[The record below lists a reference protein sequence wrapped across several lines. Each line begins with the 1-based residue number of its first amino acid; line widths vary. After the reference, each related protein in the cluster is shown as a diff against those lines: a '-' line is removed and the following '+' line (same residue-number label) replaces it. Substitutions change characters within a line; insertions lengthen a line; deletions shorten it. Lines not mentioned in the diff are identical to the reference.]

1 MNLLPALVVGLTAGF
16 LAVQDCKDE
25 KGTTEKEPE
34 RKVAYSVEVFQPIS
48 DEEVEEVGEMK
59 ETYERIID
67 DEYLRFAMEE
77 DISEEI
83 GDEPEEEPVAE
94 GESIREITEDEYDE
108 GVFNFDRVG
117 LMYFTE
123 DRILCDGDMVT
134 IDNVR
139 EWLGNVDLETQSDEI
154 VVKWIRNFDLS
165 YDIRLEI
172 IEDTYSGSRCWNRST
187 STSCSRSLTRAR
199 MSCRAY
205 STAITSC
212 GSSTI
217 SSSATPP

>member
-1 MNLLPALVVGLTAGF
+1 MHLLPALVVGLTAGL
-16 LAVQDCKDE
+16 LAVQDCKDKKWTE
-25 KGTTEKEPE
+25 EKEPE
-34 RKVAYSVEVFQPIS
+34 REVTYSVEVFRPIS
-48 DEEVEEVGEMK
+48 DEEVEDHNEMK
-59 ETYERIID
+59 GKYEQIIN

-83 GDEPEEEPVAE
+83 EDESEEEPVAE

-108 GVFNFDRVG
+108 GTFNFDRVG

-134 IDNVR
+134 IDNVG

-172 IEDTYSGSRCWNRST
+172 IEDSYSGSR
-187 STSCSRSLTRAR
+187 
-199 MSCRAY
+199 
-205 STAITSC
+205 
-212 GSSTI
+212 
-217 SSSATPP
+217 

>member
-1 MNLLPALVVGLTAGF
+1 MHLLPALVVGLTAGF

-25 KGTTEKEPE
+25 KWTTEKEPE
-34 RKVAYSVEVFQPIS
+34 REVFQPIS
-48 DEEVEEVGEMK
+48 DEEVEEHNMLK
-59 ETYERIID
+59 ETYERIV

-77 DISEEI
+77 DISEEV
-83 GDEPEEEPVAE
+83 GDEPEEEEEPVAE

-108 GVFNFDRVG
+108 GAFNFDRVG

-123 DRILCDGDMVT
+123 DRVLCDGDMVT
-134 IDNVR
+134 IDNVG

-172 IEDTYSGSRCWNRST
+172 IEDAYSGSR
-187 STSCSRSLTRAR
+187 
-199 MSCRAY
+199 
-205 STAITSC
+205 
-212 GSSTI
+212 
-217 SSSATPP
+217 

>member
-1 MNLLPALVVGLTAGF
+1 MHLLPALVVGLTAGL

-25 KGTTEKEPE
+25 KRTEEKEPE
-34 RKVAYSVEVFQPIS
+34 RAVAYSVEVFQPIS

-59 ETYERIID
+59 EKYEQIVN

-83 GDEPEEEPVAE
+83 DDEPEEEPVAE

-108 GVFNFDRVG
+108 GAFNFDRVG

-123 DRILCDGDMVT
+123 DRVLCDGDMVT
-134 IDNVR
+134 IDNVG

-172 IEDTYSGSRCWNRST
+172 IEDSYSGSR
-187 STSCSRSLTRAR
+187 
-199 MSCRAY
+199 
-205 STAITSC
+205 
-212 GSSTI
+212 
-217 SSSATPP
+217 

>member
-1 MNLLPALVVGLTAGF
+1 MHLLPALVVGLTAGL

-25 KGTTEKEPE
+25 KWTTEKKPE
-34 RKVAYSVEVFQPIS
+34 RAVAYSVEVFQPIS

-59 ETYERIID
+59 EKHEKIIN

-77 DISEEI
+77 DISEEVD
-83 GDEPEEEPVAE
+83 DEPGEEEDPVAE

-108 GVFNFDRVG
+108 GAFNFDRVG

-123 DRILCDGDMVT
+123 DRVLCDGDMVT
-134 IDNVR
+134 IDNVG

-172 IEDTYSGSRCWNRST
+172 IEDSYSGSH
-187 STSCSRSLTRAR
+187 
-199 MSCRAY
+199 
-205 STAITSC
+205 
-212 GSSTI
+212 
-217 SSSATPP
+217 

>member
-1 MNLLPALVVGLTAGF
+1 MHLLPALVVGLTAGL

-25 KGTTEKEPE
+25 KKEPE

-48 DEEVEEVGEMK
+48 DEEVEEHNEMK
-59 ETYERIID
+59 EKYEKIVD

-77 DISEEI
+77 DISEE
-83 GDEPEEEPVAE
+83 ERVAE

-108 GVFNFDRVG
+108 GTFNFERVG

-134 IDNVR
+134 IDNVG

-172 IEDTYSGSRCWNRST
+172 VEDAYSGSH
-187 STSCSRSLTRAR
+187 
-199 MSCRAY
+199 
-205 STAITSC
+205 
-212 GSSTI
+212 
-217 SSSATPP
+217 

>member
-1 MNLLPALVVGLTAGF
+1 MNLLPALVVGLTAGL

-25 KGTTEKEPE
+25 KWTKEKEPE
-34 RKVAYSVEVFQPIS
+34 EAVAYSVEVFTQIS
-48 DEEVEEVGEMK
+48 DEEVEEVGEMREK
-59 ETYERIID
+59 YEEIIN

-83 GDEPEEEPVAE
+83 EDDPEEEEEPVAE

-108 GVFNFDRVG
+108 GTFNFERVG
-117 LMYFTE
+117 LMYFTK

-134 IDNVR
+134 IDNVG

-172 IEDTYSGSRCWNRST
+172 IEDSYSGSH
-187 STSCSRSLTRAR
+187 
-199 MSCRAY
+199 
-205 STAITSC
+205 
-212 GSSTI
+212 
-217 SSSATPP
+217 

>member
-1 MNLLPALVVGLTAGF
+1 MHLLPALVVGLTAGI

-25 KGTTEKEPE
+25 KRTTEKEPE
-34 RKVAYSVEVFQPIS
+34 QAVAYSVEVFQPIS
-48 DEEVEEVGEMK
+48 DEEVKEVGEMK
-59 ETYERIID
+59 EKYEKIIN

-83 GDEPEEEPVAE
+83 GDDPGEEEEPVAE

-108 GVFNFDRVG
+108 GAFNFDRVG

-123 DRILCDGDMVT
+123 DRILCDCDMVT
-134 IDNVR
+134 IDNVG

-172 IEDTYSGSRCWNRST
+172 IEDSYSGSH
-187 STSCSRSLTRAR
+187 
-199 MSCRAY
+199 
-205 STAITSC
+205 
-212 GSSTI
+212 
-217 SSSATPP
+217 

>member
-1 MNLLPALVVGLTAGF
+1 MHLLPALVVGLTAGL

-25 KGTTEKEPE
+25 KWTKEKEPE
-34 RKVAYSVEVFQPIS
+34 REVAYSVEIFQPIS
-48 DEEVEEVGEMK
+48 NEEVEEHNEMK
-59 ETYERIID
+59 DKYEKIVD

-83 GDEPEEEPVAE
+83 EDESEEEPIAE

-108 GVFNFDRVG
+108 GAFTFERVG

-134 IDNVR
+134 IDNVD

-172 IEDTYSGSRCWNRST
+172 IEDAYSGSR
-187 STSCSRSLTRAR
+187 
-199 MSCRAY
+199 
-205 STAITSC
+205 
-212 GSSTI
+212 
-217 SSSATPP
+217 

>member
-1 MNLLPALVVGLTAGF
+1 MHLLPALVVGLTAGL

-25 KGTTEKEPE
+25 KRTEEKEPE
-34 RKVAYSVEVFQPIS
+34 RAVAYSVEVFQPIS
-48 DEEVEEVGEMK
+48 DEEVEEHDEMREK
-59 ETYERIID
+59 YERIID

-83 GDEPEEEPVAE
+83 GEEGEPVAE

-108 GVFNFDRVG
+108 GAFRFDRVG

-134 IDNVR
+134 IDNVG

-172 IEDTYSGSRCWNRST
+172 IEDAYSGSH
-187 STSCSRSLTRAR
+187 
-199 MSCRAY
+199 
-205 STAITSC
+205 
-212 GSSTI
+212 
-217 SSSATPP
+217 

>member
-1 MNLLPALVVGLTAGF
+1 MHLLPALVVGLTAGF

-25 KGTTEKEPE
+25 KRTTEKEPE
-34 RKVAYSVEVFQPIS
+34 RTVSYSVEVFRPIS
-48 DEEVEEVGEMK
+48 DEEVEEHKEMK
-59 ETYERIID
+59 EKYEEIIN

-77 DISEEI
+77 DISEEV
-83 GDEPEEEPVAE
+83 GDEPEDEEDPVAE

-108 GVFNFDRVG
+108 GAFNFDRVG

-134 IDNVR
+134 IDNVG

-154 VVKWIRNFDLS
+154 IVKWIRNFDLS

-172 IEDTYSGSRCWNRST
+172 IEDAYSGSH
-187 STSCSRSLTRAR
+187 
-199 MSCRAY
+199 
-205 STAITSC
+205 
-212 GSSTI
+212 
-217 SSSATPP
+217 

>member
-1 MNLLPALVVGLTAGF
+1 MHLLPALVVGLTAGL
-16 LAVQDCKDE
+16 LAVQDCKNE
-25 KGTTEKEPE
+25 KWTKEKEPE
-34 RKVAYSVEVFQPIS
+34 REVAYSVEVFQPIS

-59 ETYERIID
+59 EKYEKIVD

-83 GDEPEEEPVAE
+83 EDESEEDPVAE

-108 GVFNFDRVG
+108 GAFNFERVS

-134 IDNVR
+134 IDNVG

-172 IEDTYSGSRCWNRST
+172 IEDAYSGSR
-187 STSCSRSLTRAR
+187 
-199 MSCRAY
+199 
-205 STAITSC
+205 
-212 GSSTI
+212 
-217 SSSATPP
+217 

>member
-1 MNLLPALVVGLTAGF
+1 MHLLPVLVVGLTAGF
-16 LAVQDCKDE
+16 LAAQDCEDE
-25 KGTTEKEPE
+25 KRTTEKEPE
-34 RKVAYSVEVFQPIS
+34 RAVAYSVEVFQPIS
-48 DEEVEEVGEMK
+48 DEEVEEVGEMREK
-59 ETYERIID
+59 YEKIID

-83 GDEPEEEPVAE
+83 GDEPEEEEEPVAE
-94 GESIREITEDEYDE
+94 GESIREITEDKYDE
-108 GVFNFDRVG
+108 GAFNFDRVG

-134 IDNVR
+134 IDNVS

-172 IEDTYSGSRCWNRST
+172 IEDSYSGSH
-187 STSCSRSLTRAR
+187 
-199 MSCRAY
+199 
-205 STAITSC
+205 
-212 GSSTI
+212 
-217 SSSATPP
+217 

>member
-1 MNLLPALVVGLTAGF
+1 MHLLPALVVGLTAGL

-25 KGTTEKEPE
+25 KRTKKKESEKKESE
-34 RKVAYSVEVFQPIS
+34 RAVAYSVEIFQPIS
-48 DEEVEEVGEMK
+48 DEEVEEHNEMK
-59 ETYERIID
+59 EKYEKIIN

-77 DISEEI
+77 DISEEL
-83 GDEPEEEPVAE
+83 GDEPGEEEPVAE

-108 GVFNFDRVG
+108 GGFNFDRVG

-134 IDNVR
+134 IDNVG
-139 EWLGNVDLETQSDEI
+139 EWLGNANLETQSDEI

-172 IEDTYSGSRCWNRST
+172 IEDAYSGS
-187 STSCSRSLTRAR
+187 
-199 MSCRAY
+199 Y
-205 STAITSC
+205 
-212 GSSTI
+212 
-217 SSSATPP
+217 

>member
-1 MNLLPALVVGLTAGF
+1 MHLLPALVVGLTAGF

-25 KGTTEKEPE
+25 KWSKEKEPE
-34 RKVAYSVEVFQPIS
+34 EAVAYSVEVFTPIS
-48 DEEVEEVGEMK
+48 DEEVDEHNKMK
-59 ETYERIID
+59 EKYEKIIE

-83 GDEPEEEPVAE
+83 GDDPEEESIAE

-108 GVFNFDRVG
+108 GSFNFDRVG

-123 DRILCDGDMVT
+123 DRVLCDGDMVT
-134 IDNVR
+134 IDNVG

-172 IEDTYSGSRCWNRST
+172 IEDSYSGSR
-187 STSCSRSLTRAR
+187 
-199 MSCRAY
+199 
-205 STAITSC
+205 
-212 GSSTI
+212 
-217 SSSATPP
+217 

>member
-1 MNLLPALVVGLTAGF
+1 MHLLPALVVGLTAGL

-25 KGTTEKEPE
+25 KWTKKEPE
-34 RKVAYSVEVFQPIS
+34 RKIAYSVETPLPIS
-48 DEEVEEVGEMK
+48 DEEVEEHNKMK
-59 ETYERIID
+59 ETYEQIVK
-67 DEYLRFAMEE
+67 DEYLLFSMEE

-83 GDEPEEEPVAE
+83 GDEPEEEEEPVAE

-108 GVFNFDRVG
+108 GTFNFDRVG

-134 IDNVR
+134 IDNVG

-172 IEDTYSGSRCWNRST
+172 IEDSYSGSR
-187 STSCSRSLTRAR
+187 
-199 MSCRAY
+199 
-205 STAITSC
+205 
-212 GSSTI
+212 
-217 SSSATPP
+217 

>member
-1 MNLLPALVVGLTAGF
+1 MHLLPALVVGLTAGF
-16 LAVQDCKDE
+16 LAAQDCKDE
-25 KGTTEKEPE
+25 KWTKEKEPE
-34 RKVAYSVEVFQPIS
+34 RAVAYSVEIFTPIS
-48 DEEVEEVGEMK
+48 DEEVKEHNMMK
-59 ETYERIID
+59 ETYEQIVK

-83 GDEPEEEPVAE
+83 GEEPEEEEETVAE

-108 GVFNFDRVG
+108 GAFNFDRVG

-123 DRILCDGDMVT
+123 DRVLCDGDMVT
-134 IDNVR
+134 IDNVD

-172 IEDTYSGSRCWNRST
+172 IEDSYSGSH
-187 STSCSRSLTRAR
+187 
-199 MSCRAY
+199 
-205 STAITSC
+205 
-212 GSSTI
+212 
-217 SSSATPP
+217 

>member
-1 MNLLPALVVGLTAGF
+1 MHMLPALVVGLTAGL

-25 KGTTEKEPE
+25 KRTKDKEAE
-34 RKVAYSVEVFQPIS
+34 RKVAYSVEVFQPIT

-59 ETYERIID
+59 EKYEKIIE

-83 GDEPEEEPVAE
+83 GDDPEEEPVAE

-108 GVFNFDRVG
+108 GAFNFERVG
-117 LMYFTE
+117 LMYFAE
-123 DRILCDGDMVT
+123 DRVLCDGDMVT
-134 IDNVR
+134 IDNVG

-172 IEDTYSGSRCWNRST
+172 IEDAYSGSR
-187 STSCSRSLTRAR
+187 
-199 MSCRAY
+199 
-205 STAITSC
+205 
-212 GSSTI
+212 
-217 SSSATPP
+217 

>member
-1 MNLLPALVVGLTAGF
+1 MHLLPTLVVGLTAGL

-25 KGTTEKEPE
+25 KWTKEKEPE
-34 RKVAYSVEVFQPIS
+34 RAVAYSVEVFQPIS
-48 DEEVEEVGEMK
+48 DEEVKEHDEMREK
-59 ETYERIID
+59 YEKIVE

-83 GDEPEEEPVAE
+83 GDELEEEEDPVAE

-108 GVFNFDRVG
+108 GAFNFDRVG

-123 DRILCDGDMVT
+123 DRILCDGDMIT
-134 IDNVR
+134 IDNIG

-172 IEDTYSGSRCWNRST
+172 IEDAYSGSR
-187 STSCSRSLTRAR
+187 
-199 MSCRAY
+199 
-205 STAITSC
+205 
-212 GSSTI
+212 
-217 SSSATPP
+217 

>member
-1 MNLLPALVVGLTAGF
+1 MHLLPALVVGLTAGF

-25 KGTTEKEPE
+25 KWTKEKEPE
-34 RKVAYSVEVFQPIS
+34 RAVAYSVEVFQPIS

-59 ETYERIID
+59 EKYEKIVE

-77 DISEEI
+77 DISE
-83 GDEPEEEPVAE
+83 GEEEAVAE

-123 DRILCDGDMVT
+123 DHILCDGDMVT
-134 IDNVR
+134 IDNVG

-154 VVKWIRNFDLS
+154 IVKWIRNFDLS

-172 IEDTYSGSRCWNRST
+172 IEDAYSGSR
-187 STSCSRSLTRAR
+187 
-199 MSCRAY
+199 
-205 STAITSC
+205 
-212 GSSTI
+212 
-217 SSSATPP
+217 

>member
-1 MNLLPALVVGLTAGF
+1 MHLLPAVVVGLTAGL

-25 KGTTEKEPE
+25 KWTAEKEPD
-34 RKVAYSVEVFQPIS
+34 RKVAYSVEIFQPIS

-59 ETYERIID
+59 EKYEEIID

-77 DISEEI
+77 DISEE
-83 GDEPEEEPVAE
+83 EEEPVAE

-108 GVFNFDRVG
+108 GSFNFERVG

-134 IDNVR
+134 IDNVD

-172 IEDTYSGSRCWNRST
+172 VEDAYSGSR
-187 STSCSRSLTRAR
+187 
-199 MSCRAY
+199 
-205 STAITSC
+205 
-212 GSSTI
+212 
-217 SSSATPP
+217 

>member
-1 MNLLPALVVGLTAGF
+1 MHLLPALVVGLTAGL

-25 KGTTEKEPE
+25 KWTKEKEPE
-34 RKVAYSVEVFQPIS
+34 RTVAYSVEVFQPIS

-59 ETYERIID
+59 EKYEKIIN

-83 GDEPEEEPVAE
+83 GDDPEEEEPVAE

-108 GVFNFDRVG
+108 GAFNFDRVG

-134 IDNVR
+134 IDNVG

-172 IEDTYSGSRCWNRST
+172 IEDSYSGSH
-187 STSCSRSLTRAR
+187 
-199 MSCRAY
+199 
-205 STAITSC
+205 
-212 GSSTI
+212 
-217 SSSATPP
+217 

>member
-1 MNLLPALVVGLTAGF
+1 MNLLPALVVGLTAGL

-25 KGTTEKEPE
+25 KWTEEKEPE
-34 RKVAYSVEVFQPIS
+34 RAVAYSVEIFKPIS
-48 DEEVEEVGEMK
+48 NEEVEEVGKMK
-59 ETYERIID
+59 EKYEQIVN

-83 GDEPEEEPVAE
+83 DDEPEEDPVAE

-108 GVFNFDRVG
+108 GTFNFDRVG

-123 DRILCDGDMVT
+123 DRVLCDGDMVT
-134 IDNVR
+134 IDNVG

-154 VVKWIRNFDLS
+154 VVKWVRNFDLS

-172 IEDTYSGSRCWNRST
+172 IEDSYSGSR
-187 STSCSRSLTRAR
+187 
-199 MSCRAY
+199 
-205 STAITSC
+205 
-212 GSSTI
+212 
-217 SSSATPP
+217 

>member
-1 MNLLPALVVGLTAGF
+1 MHLLPALVVGLTAGL

-25 KGTTEKEPE
+25 KWTKEKEPE
-34 RKVAYSVEVFQPIS
+34 RKVTYSVEVFQPIS
-48 DEEVEEVGEMK
+48 DEEVEERNEMK
-59 ETYERIID
+59 EKYEKIIN

-83 GDEPEEEPVAE
+83 EDESEEEPVAE
-94 GESIREITEDEYDE
+94 GESIREITEDEYGD
-108 GVFNFDRVG
+108 GAFNFDRVG

-134 IDNVR
+134 IDNVG

-165 YDIRLEI
+165 HDIRLEI
-172 IEDTYSGSRCWNRST
+172 IEDAYSGSR
-187 STSCSRSLTRAR
+187 
-199 MSCRAY
+199 
-205 STAITSC
+205 
-212 GSSTI
+212 
-217 SSSATPP
+217 